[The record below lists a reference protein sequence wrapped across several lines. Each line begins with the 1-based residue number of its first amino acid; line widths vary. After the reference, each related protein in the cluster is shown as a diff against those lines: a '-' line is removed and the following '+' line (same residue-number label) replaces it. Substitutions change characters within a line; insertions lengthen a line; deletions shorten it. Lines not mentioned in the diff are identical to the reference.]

1 MMTKMRRKKKRM
13 MTSKAIYKQ
22 RNGLGECKQCV
33 EGGGRCKSGVDL
45 KMSFAWGVEHYQCAL
60 KCMGRMY

>member
-1 MMTKMRRKKKRM
+1 M

-22 RNGLGECKQCV
+22 RNGLGECKQCM
-33 EGGGRCKSGVDL
+33 EGGRCKSGVDL